1 MLGKP
6 FTSSRSSREGGKSS
20 YGEAFGIT
28 TSEQPIPVK
37 QMKPEAELEVSAEH
51 AGLLKT
57 YPFTSTRMKMYN
69 KYTSSLSLTCFS
81 CVHSI
86 SCKICM

>member
-6 FTSSRSSREGGKSS
+6 FTSSKSSREGGKTS

-37 QMKPEAELEVSAEH
+37 QMKPEAEVSAEQ

-57 YPFTSTRMKMYN
+57 YPFTSTKN
-69 KYTSSLSLTCFS
+69 ED
-81 CVHSI
+81 V
-86 SCKICM
+86 